1 MWLFLRRQIL
11 ENSKIRCLI
20 SKISRSLKRAKNRL
34 ILQEKEMKELRWER
48 EVLEQRFSKLE
59 AEKDKL
65 HKNFVSAIQEVVQKS
80 NFKKLFLERKGK
92 IFNDFYEL
100 LFLYI
105 IFRWNFISWL
115 VVALADSLEKKDAQL
130 NEILAASN
138 LDPAALS
145 GQCLKSISYK
155 LSGKNLISFECIF
168 WLHVLTY
175 CSRYA

>member
-1 MWLFLRRQIL
+1 MNFQKVEILKKRRQIL
-11 ENSKIRCLI
+11 ENSKIRYLK

-92 IFNDFYEL
+92 FFYDFYEL
-100 LFLYI
+100 LFLY
-105 IFRWNFISWL
+105 
-115 VVALADSLEKKDAQL
+115 
-130 NEILAASN
+130 
-138 LDPAALS
+138 LDKTL
-145 GQCLKSISYK
+145 
-155 LSGKNLISFECIF
+155 FDD
-168 WLHVLTY
+168 
-175 CSRYA
+175 